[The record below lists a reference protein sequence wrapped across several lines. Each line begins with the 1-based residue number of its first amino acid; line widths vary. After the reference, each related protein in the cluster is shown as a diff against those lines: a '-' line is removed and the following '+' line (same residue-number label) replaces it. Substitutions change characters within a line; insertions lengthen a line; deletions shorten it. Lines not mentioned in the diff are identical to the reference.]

1 MLNSQKAIVLNHLK
15 LQGSI
20 TSWYAI
26 EYYRITRLAAII
38 NDLRKEGY
46 SIVTHKLKNKN
57 IRGKN
62 SKYAKY
68 VYGEP
73 IGVGNTYNLSF
84 A

>member
-1 MLNSQKAIVLNHLK
+1 MMREINDMLSGVRVKDKVITKNIDGVKTKIIQEGGDLK
-15 LQGSI
+15 QCYKS
-20 TSWYAI
+20 
-26 EYYRITRLAAII
+26 I

-68 VYGEP
+68 V
-73 IGVGNTYNLSF
+73 L
-84 A
+84 

>member
-1 MLNSQKAIVLNHLK
+1 MINSQKSIVLNHLK
-15 LQGSI
+15 SKGHI

-26 EYYRITRLAAII
+26 ENYKITRLAAII

-46 SIVTHKLKNKN
+46 SIITHKLKKINTT
-57 IRGKN
+57 GKS

-73 IGVGNTYNLSF
+73 INVGNTYKLSF
-84 A
+84 V